1 VTGRATLATRLAV
14 GAALVA
20 LVPLLA
26 LAATFTV
33 LAEQAMR
40 KQLDAA
46 LLARAQNLAVLV
58 QSSILDPLSRDNA
71 LRAWV
76 ADPQIAGAFLGPQG
90 RDRCNRFLAA
100 ATRGRVVVG
109 AELLDLAGRPVCA
122 SAADLASPADP
133 SGAWFRAALDGALAS
148 ERIVRGPRGLV
159 LSLAIAARGGGS
171 PRGVL
176 RAWYDWGA
184 IAQMIEAPVAQAR
197 MAEDVQLQI
206 SSGDVLLYD
215 SAGKDATMSATG
227 SAARGAGDAG
237 NFLIAWARN
246 DIAPTDPGG
255 GFAYVC
261 RVQRAVAF
269 ASLRQLL
276 RAISLVAVIA
286 AVAAAL
292 AAWLLSRTLVRPLNA
307 LGDAVERIVREGDL
321 TQQIDISGND
331 EIGRLAASFAA
342 LVEKLRE
349 VPRSLRESVEALS
362 EQVTRLDRAAREQ
375 NERVA
380 RQAAALQEAQ
390 VTAQEIRQTSLIAA
404 EKAHS
409 VLGAAQR
416 ADEVGRSGENAL
428 TQSLNELEEIL
439 SHVDAISRTMTELG
453 ESTAR
458 IAGITGVV
466 KDLADQSN
474 MLALNAA
481 IEAVRSGEHGR
492 GFAVVAR
499 EIRSLADQSIK
510 ATQRV
515 HENLEGIR
523 LNAARAV
530 SITEQGSRG
539 IAANLTRVRGSGES
553 LRELGTIARGNAH
566 AVREIAAA
574 VGQQNAGIDQ
584 VFSAVRDLSSSMTDL
599 VQLIEQSTDSVREL
613 GSVSARIGGIV
624 SKFRV

>member
-1 VTGRATLATRLAV
+1 MTGRATLATRLAV

-148 ERIVRGPRGLV
+148 ERIVRGPRGLA

-215 SAGKDATMSATG
+215 SAGKDAMMIATG

-246 DIAPTDPGG
+246 DTAPTDPGG

-276 RAISLVAVIA
+276 RAI
-286 AVAAAL
+286 
-292 AAWLLSRTLVRPLNA
+292 
-307 LGDAVERIVREGDL
+307 
-321 TQQIDISGND
+321 
-331 EIGRLAASFAA
+331 
-342 LVEKLRE
+342 
-349 VPRSLRESVEALS
+349 
-362 EQVTRLDRAAREQ
+362 
-375 NERVA
+375 
-380 RQAAALQEAQ
+380 
-390 VTAQEIRQTSLIAA
+390 
-404 EKAHS
+404 
-409 VLGAAQR
+409 
-416 ADEVGRSGENAL
+416 
-428 TQSLNELEEIL
+428 
-439 SHVDAISRTMTELG
+439 
-453 ESTAR
+453 
-458 IAGITGVV
+458 
-466 KDLADQSN
+466 
-474 MLALNAA
+474 
-481 IEAVRSGEHGR
+481 
-492 GFAVVAR
+492 
-499 EIRSLADQSIK
+499 
-510 ATQRV
+510 
-515 HENLEGIR
+515 
-523 LNAARAV
+523 
-530 SITEQGSRG
+530 
-539 IAANLTRVRGSGES
+539 
-553 LRELGTIARGNAH
+553 
-566 AVREIAAA
+566 
-574 VGQQNAGIDQ
+574 
-584 VFSAVRDLSSSMTDL
+584 
-599 VQLIEQSTDSVREL
+599 
-613 GSVSARIGGIV
+613 
-624 SKFRV
+624 

>member
-1 VTGRATLATRLAV
+1 
-14 GAALVA
+14 
-20 LVPLLA
+20 
-26 LAATFTV
+26 
-33 LAEQAMR
+33 MR

-109 AELLDLAGRPVCA
+109 GGAARSRGTAGVHQRRGPGLAGGSRRRLVSRRSRRHSRQRGDRPRSARTCPFAGHRRPRRRIASRRAARLVRLGRDRTDDRGPGCA
-122 SAADLASPADP
+122 GADVRRRAAADL
-133 SGAWFRAALDGALAS
+133 
-148 ERIVRGPRGLV
+148 VGPRP
-159 LSLAIAARGGGS
+159 A
-171 PRGVL
+171 L
-176 RAWYDWGA
+176 R
-184 IAQMIEAPVAQAR
+184 QR
-197 MAEDVQLQI
+197 
-206 SSGDVLLYD
+206 
-215 SAGKDATMSATG
+215 GKDATMIATG

-237 NFLIAWARN
+237 NLLIAWARN
-246 DIAPTDPGG
+246 DTAPTDPGG

-276 RAISLVAVIA
+276 
-286 AVAAAL
+286 
-292 AAWLLSRTLVRPLNA
+292 
-307 LGDAVERIVREGDL
+307 
-321 TQQIDISGND
+321 
-331 EIGRLAASFAA
+331 
-342 LVEKLRE
+342 
-349 VPRSLRESVEALS
+349 
-362 EQVTRLDRAAREQ
+362 
-375 NERVA
+375 
-380 RQAAALQEAQ
+380 
-390 VTAQEIRQTSLIAA
+390 
-404 EKAHS
+404 
-409 VLGAAQR
+409 
-416 ADEVGRSGENAL
+416 
-428 TQSLNELEEIL
+428 
-439 SHVDAISRTMTELG
+439 DAISRTMTELG

-539 IAANLTRVRGSGES
+539 IAANLTRVRGSGDS

-599 VQLIEQSTDSVREL
+599 VQLIAQSADSVREL

-624 SKFRV
+624 SQFRV